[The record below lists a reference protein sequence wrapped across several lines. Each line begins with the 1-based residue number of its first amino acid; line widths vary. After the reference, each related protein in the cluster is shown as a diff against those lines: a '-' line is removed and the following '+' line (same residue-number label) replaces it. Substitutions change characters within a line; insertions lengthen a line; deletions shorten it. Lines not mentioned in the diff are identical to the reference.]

1 MVAAD
6 FSTVEAWP
14 RRGLTRFRVLFLI
27 GLSSRRVEIAGLA
40 RQADGFWMSQGA
52 RNLSD
57 AAEGLLVGKRCMIHD
72 RDPLFTAEF
81 LETLGTSGVR
91 SVTASA
97 LAKSEC
103 AR

>member
-1 MVAAD
+1 
-6 FSTVEAWP
+6 
-14 RRGLTRFRVLFLI
+14 
-27 GLSSRRVEIAGLA
+27 
-40 RQADGFWMSQGA
+40 MSQVA

-57 AAEGLLVGKRCMIHD
+57 AAEGLLVGKRYMIHD
-72 RDPLFTAEF
+72 RDPLVAAEF

-103 AR
+103 PRRALRHNHQGRELGAHDPARRRLFAKGHPRICGTLSSRAQPPRA